1 MENFITSSGYLA
13 ILVLMIAE
21 SACIPVPSEL
31 IMTFGGVLAA
41 TGKLNLALVILMGSV
56 GNIIGA
62 YIAWAV
68 GRTGGRALVLRY
80 GKYVF
85 LRAHDLERAERWFAK
100 RGQAAVFFGRLLPV
114 VRTFISL
121 PAGVAEMEP
130 VRFGIYTFL
139 GSVPFV
145 GLLAGVGYAVGANYH
160 TFVKYIQDFGYLIA
174 AAIAILIVAFVYK
187 RIRSNA
193 SEITDSV

>member
-1 MENFITSSGYLA
+1 M
-13 ILVLMIAE
+13 VAE

-31 IMTFGGVLAA
+31 IMTFAGVLAA
-41 TGKLNLALVILMGSV
+41 TGKLNLAAVILIGSI
-56 GNIIGA
+56 GNIVGA

-68 GRTGGRALVLRY
+68 GRTGGRALILKY
-80 GKYVF
+80 GKFVF
-85 LRAHDLERAERWFAK
+85 LRVHDLERAERWFAK

-130 VRFGIYTFL
+130 VRFGLYTFL

-145 GLLAGVGYAVGANYH
+145 GFLAGVGYVVGSNYQ
-160 TFVKYIQDFGYLIA
+160 TFVKDIQDVGYLIA
-174 AAIAILIVAFVYK
+174 LAAVILIGAFLYR

-193 SEITDSV
+193 SEVGDSV

>member
-1 MENFITSSGYLA
+1 VENFIVSSGYIA

-21 SACIPVPSEL
+21 SACIPIPSEL

-80 GKYVF
+80 GRYVF
-85 LRAHDLERAERWFAK
+85 LRVNDLERAERWFAK

-130 VRFGIYTFL
+130 LRFGIYTFL

-145 GLLAGVGYAVGANYH
+145 GLLAGVGYAVGSNYQ
-160 TFVKYIQDFGYLIA
+160 TFVKYIQDLGYLIA
-174 AAIAILIVAFVYK
+174 VAIVILVIVFVYK
-187 RIRSNA
+187 RIKDNA
-193 SEITDSV
+193 SKITDSI